1 MPSIEQLERYA
12 DVLIRVGLNVQPGQ
26 PVSIQTPIEAAEFVR
41 ILVAKAYEAGAFT
54 VNVDWHDP
62 LSRRIRLQQESEEA
76 LGQVPRWAV
85 QKSEELCASNTAF
98 LYIDAE
104 NPDLLAEVD
113 PKRIALQAKANG
125 VAFKEVDKNFM
136 EDRVTWLVCS
146 IPTKD
151 WAVKMFPDETPD
163 AALDKLW
170 EAIFLTMRMG
180 EEDPV
185 NAWNTH
191 LDNLEKRAE
200 FLNDKRFR
208 SLHYRGPG
216 TDLTVELSELHTWM
230 AARSHNQ
237 QGSGFVANLPT
248 EEVYT
253 LPQRNGTNGTVR
265 STMPLAYGGVV
276 IEGIELEFE
285 NGRIIHYSAETGAE
299 TLKELVETDEGS
311 HFLGE
316 IALVPVDSPI
326 SNLNKLFYN
335 TLFDENAACHL
346 AIGEAYPTCL
356 QGGKNMSEEELRQ
369 HGANDSLTHVDFM
382 IGSNQ
387 LDIDGQTS
395 DGTIVPLFRA
405 GNWVI

>member
-26 PVSIQTPIEAAEFVR
+26 PVSIQTPLEAAEFVR

-62 LSRRIRLQQESEEA
+62 LSRRIRLQKESEQA
-76 LGQVPRWAV
+76 LGQVPRWAI
-85 QKSEELCASNTAF
+85 QKTEELCGTNTAF

-104 NPDLLAEVD
+104 DPDLLSDVD

-151 WAVKMFPDETPD
+151 WAGKMFPEDTSD

-170 EAIFLTMRMG
+170 QAIFLTMRMG

-185 NAWNTH
+185 NAWNLH
-191 LDNLEKRAE
+191 LDRLEKRAE
-200 FLNDKRFR
+200 FLNEKRFR

-230 AARSHNQ
+230 AARSQNQ

-253 LPQRNGTNGTVR
+253 LPKRNGINGRVR
-265 STMPLAYGGVV
+265 STMPLSYGGVV
-276 IEGIELEFE
+276 IEGIELKFE
-285 NGRIIHYSAETGAE
+285 IGRITQYSAETGLE

-387 LDIDGQTS
+387 LDIDGQTA
-395 DGTIVPLFRA
+395 DGTTVPLFRA